1 MKQRR
6 RGGNAKFQKPDRKG
20 GCTSVTPAPLL
31 TLGLLPELLPLG
43 GCTSVTPAP
52 SLTLGLL
59 PQITDQIRETRPE
72 TGCTSVRPAP
82 SLTLGFLPESR
93 ALPHGRASD
102 TVTAQNTQSSART
115 LFASPARRSDCIRE
129 FRRVSRPD
137 RVRRHGCLR
146 PPKSCLIQFP
156 AQKQCHQGP
165 RDFDYPATTPS
176 WCQKLHARETR
187 SSPRTASPRCYSPGN
202 AER

>member
-52 SLTLGLL
+52 SLTLGL
-59 PQITDQIRETRPE
+59 
-72 TGCTSVRPAP
+72 
-82 SLTLGFLPESR
+82 LPESR

-187 SSPRTASPRCYSPGN
+187 SSPRTASPRCYSP
-202 AER
+202 